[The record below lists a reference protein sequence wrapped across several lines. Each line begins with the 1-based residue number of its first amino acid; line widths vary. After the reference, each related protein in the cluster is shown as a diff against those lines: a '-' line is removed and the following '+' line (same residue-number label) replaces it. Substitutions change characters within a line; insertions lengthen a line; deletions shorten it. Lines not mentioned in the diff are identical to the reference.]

1 MAKILYAPGIEE
13 VSGALSKINT
23 KSIHK
28 NDGNMFLATHRRAA
42 TVQNCSRAY
51 YRKYNNLPWSQTT
64 TISQATESLRLRFTE
79 VQAGVNSRA
88 KDLNKITADQ
98 EAFMAIREDVRKK
111 CGVYPTMKI
120 FLWSVVGNEWN
131 GQHGGETYQGE
142 YPTADIMAA
151 QITKARQE

>member
-64 TISQATESLRLRFTE
+64 TISSNTSALRLRFTE
-79 VQAGVNSRA
+79 LSQAYNLRV
-88 KDLNKITADQ
+88 KDLNKITQDQ
-98 EAFMAIREDVRKK
+98 EAFLAIREEVHRK
-111 CGVYPTMKI
+111 CGIYPTMRI
-120 FLWSVVGNEWN
+120 FLWKTLGKELD
-131 GQHGGETYQGE
+131 GGTG
-142 YPTADIMAA
+142 YPTADEVVAA
-151 QITKARQE
+151 IQDARKE